1 MLSGRRKH
9 RNALSARL
17 TTRREEEE
25 EHATSRSEPFFSKIP
40 KGFGKT
46 GREVIKMRYVSGDL
60 LKRPAFENSFDSLAE
75 QRRERL
81 NGNEAMA
88 GEQTDG

>member
-1 MLSGRRKH
+1 
-9 RNALSARL
+9 
-17 TTRREEEE
+17 
-25 EHATSRSEPFFSKIP
+25 
-40 KGFGKT
+40 
-46 GREVIKMRYVSGDL
+46 MRYVSGDL

-88 GEQTDG
+88 GKQTDG